1 MKINYKKER
10 WIMQKATINLETLSC
25 PSCLQKIDNAVKGL
39 DGVDED
45 SVKVM
50 FNSSKV
56 KANFDGDALQI
67 EDIEKAIEDLGY
79 PVNKSKV
86 KAV

>member
-1 MKINYKKER
+1 
-10 WIMQKATINLETLSC
+10 MQRATITLETLSC

-39 DGVDED
+39 DGVEKD

-56 KANFDGDALQI
+56 KTNFDGDTIAI

-79 PVNKSKV
+79 PVIKSKV
-86 KAV
+86 KPA

>member
-1 MKINYKKER
+1 
-10 WIMQKATINLETLSC
+10 MQKATIKLETLSC

-39 DGVDED
+39 NGIVED

-56 KANFDGDALQI
+56 KTNFDSDSITVEEI
-67 EDIEKAIEDLGY
+67 EEAIEDLGY
-79 PVNKSKV
+79 PVVKSKV
-86 KAV
+86 TSA

>member
-1 MKINYKKER
+1 
-10 WIMQKATINLETLSC
+10 MQKAIIQLETLSC

-39 DGVDED
+39 DGVERD

-56 KANFDGDALQI
+56 KANFDSEAVTI
-67 EDIEKAIEDLGY
+67 ENIEKAIEDLGY
-79 PVNKSKV
+79 PVIKSKV

>member
-1 MKINYKKER
+1 
-10 WIMQKATINLETLSC
+10 MQKATIQLETLSC

-39 DGVDED
+39 NGVEKD

-56 KANFDGDALQI
+56 KANFDSEAVTI
-67 EDIEKAIEDLGY
+67 ENIEKTIEDLGY
-79 PVNKSKV
+79 PIIKSKV